1 MIFNSAAIK
10 QKKLFIA
17 LLLLMLI
24 VCIVYALTAGN
35 YAISLKKIGEILL
48 FKFFGRKSDTITKM
62 DEIVFWTIRFPRV
75 LNAMFI
81 GFALSAAGTAYQGCF
96 RNPLVEPFILGAS
109 SGAAFGAAV
118 GIVFNKFFL
127 SISVSAF
134 IFSLAAVAISY
145 LLARNK
151 NGVPVV
157 ALILSGVIVGSI
169 FSAFVSLI
177 KYVSEDTQLREIT
190 FWMMGGLYYSTWNDI
205 QFNAPIISAGFFLI
219 WILSWKLNLLSLGD
233 RDAKSLGIHPERYK
247 FIFIVLAT
255 LLTSVS
261 VSGAG
266 IIAWIGLMMPHA
278 ARLLM
283 GPDNRFVVPVSA
295 ILGALYLILC
305 DTAARTITTAEVPV
319 GIITSIA
326 GAPFLLFLLRS
337 NRKELLK

>member
-1 MIFNSAAIK
+1 
-10 QKKLFIA
+10 
-17 LLLLMLI
+17 
-24 VCIVYALTAGN
+24 
-35 YAISLKKIGEILL
+35 
-48 FKFFGRKSDTITKM
+48 
-62 DEIVFWTIRFPRV
+62 
-75 LNAMFI
+75 
-81 GFALSAAGTAYQGCF
+81 
-96 RNPLVEPFILGAS
+96 
-109 SGAAFGAAV
+109 
-118 GIVFNKFFL
+118 
-127 SISVSAF
+127 
-134 IFSLAAVAISY
+134 
-145 LLARNK
+145 
-151 NGVPVV
+151 
-157 ALILSGVIVGSI
+157 
-169 FSAFVSLI
+169 
-177 KYVSEDTQLREIT
+177 
-190 FWMMGGLYYSTWNDI
+190 MGGLYYSTWNDI
-205 QFNAPIISAGFFLI
+205 RLNAPIISAGFFLI

-233 RDAKSLGIHPERYK
+233 RDAQSLGIHPERYK